1 MKNLLKYQG
10 SLNFLYRQKYYKLA
24 STDSS
29 RQSNATIPQEI
40 SFTKT
45 LEEDDGATIFLI
57 VEKQQKTILNF
68 FLDPLIVI
76 E

>member
-1 MKNLLKYQG
+1 MYH
-10 SLNFLYRQKYYKLA
+10 QKYYKLA
-24 STDSS
+24 GTDSS
-29 RQSNATIPQEI
+29 RQANTTIPQEI

-45 LEEDDGATIFLI
+45 LEKDDGATIFSI

>member
-1 MKNLLKYQG
+1 MYH
-10 SLNFLYRQKYYKLA
+10 QKYYKLA
-24 STDSS
+24 GTDSS
-29 RQSNATIPQEI
+29 RQANATIPQEI

-45 LEEDDGATIFLI
+45 LEEDDGATIFSI
-57 VEKQQKTILNF
+57 AEKQQKTILNF